1 MAGDARGRDGVAAV
15 RERQRVAE
23 PHVSDERHV
32 GSRAEP
38 LR

>member
-23 PHVSDERHV
+23 PHMSDERRV
-32 GSRAEP
+32 VAC
-38 LR
+38 LRLLL